1 MAENNNKVT
10 PDFLTYNKYGL
21 KPIESAFHL
30 DCKTLENIVFR
41 IIAERISGVE
51 DVKIQTDNKTGSVGL
66 FAWFRSSSDHFND
79 RSTENTMIK
88 SSLDRLSKEMQA
100 FLQDFGWSE
109 GDDRPET
116 GNFKV
121 HPSKIMVTNTNPEVS
136 GKWTAIH
143 LAINPF
149 LEIIFDIRGEEFRK
163 EFSQNPPRAK
173 LRRDWMWSKGP
184 SGKYHSLN
192 GLKVVKKVNNP
203 TLSRAEL
210 HARWGG
216 KF

>member
-1 MAENNNKVT
+1 MAEKQTT

-21 KPIESAFHL
+21 KPIESAFQL
-30 DCKTLENIVFR
+30 DCKTLEDIVFR
-41 IIAERISGVE
+41 IVSDKISGVE
-51 DVKIQTDNKTGSVGL
+51 NVKIQKDDKGNVGL
-66 FAWFRSSSDHFND
+66 FAWFRANSEHFND
-79 RSTENTMIK
+79 RSTEKTMIK
-88 SSLDRLSKEMQA
+88 TSLNRLSKEMQD
-100 FLQDFGWSE
+100 FLQAFGWCE

-121 HPSKIMVTNTNPEVS
+121 HSNKILVTNTNPEVN
-136 GKWTAIH
+136 GNWIAVH

-149 LEIIFDIRGEEFRK
+149 LEIIFDIRGDEFRK
-163 EFSQNPPRAK
+163 DYNQNPPRAR
-173 LRRDWMWSKGP
+173 LRRDWVWTKGP

-203 TLSRAEL
+203 TLSRGEL